1 MDGETCWDEFKHARR
16 AVRTDTRDDRDI
28 FNEAA
33 AQVGIPIAST
43 GIDLVKY
50 PWAVYYDG
58 GVSGWTG
65 RYFAGLDKAKKLT
78 FEEWQDIM
86 QGAPPVVIC
95 AADLENIL

>member
-1 MDGETCWDEFKHARR
+1 MDAETFWDEFKHARI
-16 AVRTDTRDDRDI
+16 AVRTDTGDDLDI

-33 AQVGIPIAST
+33 AQAGIPST
-43 GIDLVKY
+43 RDGVDLVNY
-50 PWAVYYDG
+50 PWTVYYDG
-58 GVSGWTG
+58 GVCGWTG

>member
-1 MDGETCWDEFKHARR
+1 MDAETFWDEFKHARI

-33 AQVGIPIAST
+33 AQAGIPIKST
-43 GIDLVKY
+43 GIDLVNY
-50 PWAVYYDG
+50 PWAVYYYG

-65 RYFAGLDKAKKLT
+65 RHLADLDKAKKLT

>member
-1 MDGETCWDEFKHARR
+1 MDAETFWDEFKHARL

-33 AQVGIPIAST
+33 AQVGIPINRT

-50 PWAVYYDG
+50 PWAVYCYG
-58 GVSGWTG
+58 SVCGWTG

-95 AADLENIL
+95 AADLESIL